1 MDLVLGSPHPSVQA
15 ILYPG
20 PPTPEVHD
28 TSRVLGEVLTTFSHV
43 SLPEKLAF
51 MFVMYRTMRVRIS
64 SVVRTFDWA
73 KPMIVA
79 NIADRCHL

>member
-20 PPTPEVHD
+20 PPIPEVHD